1 MDNISDDKI
10 INDNATNNG
19 SNNNTVISR
28 RLEAVRGIMKEKGVD
43 IYVVV
48 TGDYHISEY
57 AGDYFK
63 EREFISGFSGS
74 AGTAVITSDT
84 AVLFTDGR
92 YFVQAE
98 KQLSGTEYKLMR
110 MGSAG
115 VPALNEYCRELLK
128 EGMTIGFDGRCVQA
142 GQGIEFKKMAEF
154 NKAYCNY
161 SFDAIEQIYN
171 DRAEFPHS
179 KAFYLD
185 TMYSGKTIKDKL
197 IDVRCAMKDNMSDV
211 HIIAS
216 LDDICWLFNIRGR
229 DVHCNPV
236 IMAYAAV
243 YMDKT
248 VLYTDIDRLDDCIDK
263 LIEAGVEVKPYNDIY
278 EDIRS
283 IAGHKVLIDKKR
295 VNTRL
300 YLYAKDNDKIELVE
314 KENPEVLL
322 KAVKNDIEITNL
334 KNVHIDDGLAVTRF
348 IFWLKKAVKS
358 GQTITEASAAEYLD
372 NLRSGIKDYI
382 ELSFDTISAYADNA
396 AMMHYQASK
405 DNCSTL
411 KQEGMLLVDSGGQY
425 MRGTTDITRTIAL
438 GEVTDE
444 MKKCYTLTLK
454 GMLNLA
460 NTRFLHGCT
469 GYNLDIMARAPLWN
483 ENIDYRCGTGH
494 GVGYLLNVHEAPNGF
509 RWKHIQGVNDL
520 AVLTPGMVTSDE
532 PGVYADGRFGIRI
545 ENEIIVTEDKE
556 NEYGRWLKFE
566 MLTMVPVDLDLVDVQ
581 YLNYKDIEQLN
592 NYHKQVYNVL
602 SPYMKGEELEQLVY
616 STREL

>member
-1 MDNISDDKI
+1 
-10 INDNATNNG
+10 
-19 SNNNTVISR
+19 
-28 RLEAVRGIMKEKGVD
+28 
-43 IYVVV
+43 
-48 TGDYHISEY
+48 
-57 AGDYFK
+57 
-63 EREFISGFSGS
+63 
-74 AGTAVITSDT
+74 
-84 AVLFTDGR
+84 
-92 YFVQAE
+92 
-98 KQLSGTEYKLMR
+98 
-110 MGSAG
+110 
-115 VPALNEYCRELLK
+115 
-128 EGMTIGFDGRCVQA
+128 
-142 GQGIEFKKMAEF
+142 
-154 NKAYCNY
+154 
-161 SFDAIEQIYN
+161 
-171 DRAEFPHS
+171 
-179 KAFYLD
+179 
-185 TMYSGKTIKDKL
+185 
-197 IDVRCAMKDNMSDV
+197 
-211 HIIAS
+211 
-216 LDDICWLFNIRGR
+216 
-229 DVHCNPV
+229 
-236 IMAYAAV
+236 
-243 YMDKT
+243 
-248 VLYTDIDRLDDCIDK
+248 
-263 LIEAGVEVKPYNDIY
+263 
-278 EDIRS
+278 
-283 IAGHKVLIDKKR
+283 VLIDKKR